1 MTAIVHF
8 EVQID
13 PARREDAAK
22 FLSETLA
29 ATRAWPGNQGIEA
42 LVDDADPCHILVV
55 ETWATTQDHDDYAA
69 WRNTPEGKSA
79 LHEILA
85 GPPSKQVY
93 STTMPL
99 DLQPSAG

>member
-1 MTAIVHF
+1 MPAIVHF

-13 PARREDAAK
+13 PAHRDDAAAY
-22 FLSETLA
+22 LSETLA

-69 WRNTPEGKSA
+69 WRTTPEGKNR
-79 LHEILA
+79 LREILA
-85 GPPSKQVY
+85 APPSKQVY
-93 STTMPL
+93 SAALPL
-99 DLQPSAG
+99 DLQPSLG

>member
-1 MTAIVHF
+1 MPAIVHF

-13 PARREDAAK
+13 PDRRDDAAAY
-22 FLSETLA
+22 LSETLA
-29 ATRAWPGNQGIEA
+29 ATRAWPGNLGIEA

-69 WRNTPEGKSA
+69 WRKTPEGKHR
-79 LHEILA
+79 LGEVLA

-93 STTMPL
+93 SEPLAL
-99 DLQPSAG
+99 DLQPSQA

>member
-1 MTAIVHF
+1 MPAIVHF

-13 PARREDAAK
+13 PARRDDAAK
-22 FLSETLA
+22 YLSETLA

-42 LVDDADPCHILVV
+42 LVDDADACHILVV

-69 WRNTPEGKSA
+69 WRKTPEGKSG

-85 GPPSKQVY
+85 APPSKQVY

-99 DLQPSAG
+99 DLQPSRD

>member
-1 MTAIVHF
+1 MPAIVHF
-8 EVQID
+8 EVRID
-13 PARREDAAK
+13 PARLDDAAK
-22 FLSETLA
+22 YLSETLA
-29 ATRAWPGNQGIEA
+29 ATRAWPGNQA

-69 WRNTPEGKSA
+69 WRTTPEGKNA

-93 STTMPL
+93 STTLPL
-99 DLQPSAG
+99 AL

>member
-13 PARREDAAK
+13 PAYREDAAK
-22 FLSETLA
+22 YLSETLT

-55 ETWATTQDHDDYAA
+55 ETWATTQDHADYAA
-69 WRNTPEGKSA
+69 WRATPEGKSA
-79 LHEILA
+79 LHAVLA
-85 GPPSKQVY
+85 AKPSKQVY
-93 STTMPL
+93 STTLPL
-99 DLQPSAG
+99 TLQESQG

>member
-1 MTAIVHF
+1 MPAIVHF

-13 PARREDAAK
+13 PARRDDAAK
-22 FLSETLA
+22 YLSETLA

-55 ETWATTQDHDDYAA
+55 ETWATAQDHDEYAA
-69 WRNTPEGKSA
+69 WRKTPEGQNR
-79 LHEILA
+79 LRDILA
-85 GPPSKQVY
+85 EPPSKQVY

-99 DLQPSAG
+99 DLQPSQG

>member
-13 PARREDAAK
+13 PAYREDAAK
-22 FLSETLA
+22 HLADTLA

-69 WRNTPEGKSA
+69 WRATPEGRSA
-79 LHEILA
+79 LHEVLA
-85 GPPSKQVY
+85 AKPSKQVY
-93 STTMPL
+93 STTLPL
-99 DLQPSAG
+99 GL

>member
-1 MTAIVHF
+1 MPAIVHF

-13 PARREDAAK
+13 PARRDDAAAY
-22 FLSETLA
+22 LSETLA

-69 WRNTPEGKSA
+69 WRQTPEGRHR
-79 LHEILA
+79 LGEVLA
-85 GPPSKQVY
+85 TSPSKQVY
-93 STTMPL
+93 STTLPL
-99 DLQPSAG
+99 GL